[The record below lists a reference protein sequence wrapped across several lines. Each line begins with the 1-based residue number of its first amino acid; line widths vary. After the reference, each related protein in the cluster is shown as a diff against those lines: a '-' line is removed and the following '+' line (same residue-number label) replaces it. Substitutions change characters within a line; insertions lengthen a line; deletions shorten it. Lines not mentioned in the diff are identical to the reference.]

1 MEFKFPDLGEGVTEG
16 ELRKWLVKVGD
27 VVKKDQSIAEME
39 TDKAIVEMPSPV
51 AGRIAELLHEEGGTV
66 RVGEVLAVIE
76 EEPSE
81 ERPKEE
87 APSEEKAPLEEMPA
101 EEGSVSVVGELPVG
115 EELAA
120 ARPATD
126 KVLATPAV
134 RRLAREMK
142 IDITKIKGTGPDGRV
157 TEDDVR
163 SFAPV
168 KEERVAPAMQPKF
181 DLYGWVDRVPLKGI
195 RRSTARHMIE
205 AQTASAQV
213 TVMDVADVTDLVA
226 LRERVKEYAMR
237 EKGVKLTYLPF
248 VIKAVVA
255 ALKRHPYLNAE
266 LNEETQEILLKKYYN
281 IGVAVATD
289 DGLMVP
295 VIKAADAKDVYAL
308 AKEMAELSEQARSR
322 RIDLGDLRGGTF
334 TITNYGVFGGTFAT
348 PIANHP
354 EVAILGTGRISDRP
368 MVHDG
373 EIAIRK
379 VMHLSLTFDHRVLDG
394 AEAAKFLND
403 LIRFLEDPALAL
415 MEP

>member
-163 SFAPV
+163 SFSPV

-266 LNEETQEILLKKYYN
+266 LNEETQEILLKKYYI

-334 TITNYGVFGGTFAT
+334 T
-348 PIANHP
+348 
-354 EVAILGTGRISDRP
+354 
-368 MVHDG
+368 
-373 EIAIRK
+373 
-379 VMHLSLTFDHRVLDG
+379 
-394 AEAAKFLND
+394 
-403 LIRFLEDPALAL
+403 
-415 MEP
+415 